1 MEVVSCYCFDLFSCL
16 FPPRAWLKATD
27 IILCFDPK
35 RGCYCVFLLD
45 ISGLPNGEWS
55 LPCPSPPWFQFWVPT
70 LCTNLRHLPLSPAF
84 TETIIRLHT
93 HQGCFTK
100 NSFGKQDSVCIKID
114 IRYVH
119 KQELQIRQY
128 LSTCWGSPLAFWD
141 RVYFHFKVPQDAH
154 HLMKLTILQAIRG
167 WSRQMFDKH
176 RHISRAVTC

>member
-100 NSFGKQDSVCIKID
+100 NSFGKHDSVCIKI
-114 IRYVH
+114 
-119 KQELQIRQY
+119 QISDMYTSRSSKLGSTSHPAGAAHL
-128 LSTCWGSPLAFWD
+128 LSETECIF
-141 RVYFHFKVPQDAH
+141 
-154 HLMKLTILQAIRG
+154 
-167 WSRQMFDKH
+167 
-176 RHISRAVTC
+176 ISRSLRMPITSWSWQYSKP